1 MHHPATPAQS
11 NVLPKTFYVYVLR
24 SSKTGNRFVGSC
36 ENLEEGLRW
45 HNTGH
50 STATRHGVPWI
61 MVWSEVFSSKTDA
74 ISKERYYKTGPG
86 RNVLNSFGL

>member
-1 MHHPATPAQS
+1 MHQSATPAQS
-11 NVLPKTFYVYVLR
+11 KVLPKTFYVYVLR

-36 ENLEEGLRW
+36 EKLEEGLRW

-61 MVWSEVFSSKTDA
+61 MVWSEVFSSKSDA
-74 ISKERYYKTGPG
+74 VSKERYYKTGPG